1 VEPLHRIPGAEPG
14 IDPRRESAKRA
25 YAHIHEECEIEV
37 VDYSAE
43 HVSFRQFNNNS
54 FLEFLKT
61 ADRKPSTK
69 VRWINVGVS
78 GTLVRLAECESDVLA
93 RV

>member
-1 VEPLHRIPGAEPG
+1 MEPLHRIPGAEPG
-14 IDPRRESAKRA
+14 IDPRRESAKRT

-43 HVSFRQFNNNS
+43 HVTFRQYDNSS

-61 ADRKPSTK
+61 ADRNPPMK

-78 GTLVRLAECESDVLA
+78 GTLFLLVECGSDVLA

>member
-1 VEPLHRIPGAEPG
+1 MEPLHRLPGAEPG
-14 IDPRRESAKRA
+14 VDPRRESAKKA

-43 HVSFRQFNNNS
+43 HVRFRQYNNSS

-61 ADRKPSTK
+61 AERNPPMK

-78 GTLVRLAECESDVLA
+78 CTSAVGRTWI
-93 RV
+93 